1 MRPMT
6 SAHYLK
12 HRRFFEPAL
21 WLVYLTLNLV
31 AQVGVATRDAGR
43 FGDRF
48 AAWEPVSWEATSLLM
63 IALLLPAILA
73 FDRRFPIQRPN
84 TIRHALAHLAFSI
97 PFSIIH
103 VLGMVALRKLVYYL
117 AGSNYDFGNWTQELA
132 YEYLKD
138 LRTYFGLLALIYLYR
153 LALRRWQGEAEFLS
167 EGTEDQPATPVRDR
181 FLVKK
186 LGREFL
192 VRVDDIDWIEASGN
206 YVNLHVRERVY
217 PLRDTMT
224 GMIEKLR
231 ESGFARVHRSA
242 IINLDRVTH
251 IEPFASG
258 DARVLINDRDD
269 VPVSRRYRQQLK
281 DALG

>member
-1 MRPMT
+1 MRIMT
-6 SAHYLK
+6 STHYLK

-21 WLVYLTLNLV
+21 WLVYLTINLV
-31 AQVGVATRDAGR
+31 AQVGIASRDAAR
-43 FGDRF
+43 YGDRF
-48 AAWEPVSWEATSLLM
+48 AAWEPVSWEATSLVM
-63 IALLLPAILA
+63 IAVLLLAIVA
-73 FDRRFPIQRPN
+73 FDRRFPIQRPD
-84 TIRHALAHLAFSI
+84 TVRHALAHLAFSI
-97 PFSIIH
+97 PFSLIH
-103 VLGMVALRKLVYYL
+103 VLGMVALREVLYRM
-117 AGSNYDFGNWTQELA
+117 AGGNYEFGNWTSELA

-138 LRTYFGLLALIYLYR
+138 LRTYFSLLALIYLYR
-153 LALRRWQGEAEFLS
+153 FALRRWQGEAEFLS

-192 VRVDDIDWIEASGN
+192 VRVEDIDWIESSGN
-206 YVNLHVRERVY
+206 YVNLHVHERVY

-224 GMIEKLR
+224 GMTEKLR
-231 ESGFARVHRSA
+231 DAGFARVHRSA

-258 DARVLINDRDD
+258 DARVLINDRDT